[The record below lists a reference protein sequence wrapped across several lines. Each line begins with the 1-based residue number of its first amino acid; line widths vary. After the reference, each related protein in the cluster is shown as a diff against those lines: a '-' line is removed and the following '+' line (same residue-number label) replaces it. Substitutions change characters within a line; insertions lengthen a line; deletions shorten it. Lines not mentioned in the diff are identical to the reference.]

1 MATVLD
7 LVSPH
12 VLFQCV
18 NLMVPS
24 LINTWKYNPAK
35 FSAFLPK
42 ELLQSE
48 EVLYAFEEPD
58 TGMFLFIERH
68 VADASDPGND
78 AIYHIYRVHPD
89 VYTAWKKDPPIGS
102 TYKYHAKYMHYVYR
116 IIEEE
121 RQHMWSAFHECWSDI
136 ALICNQVLH
145 IDVEDMAFAFE
156 EANIFRAAGEDNLSI
171 SGGGSEGEE
180 DGGDD

>member
-1 MATVLD
+1 MATVID

-18 NLMVPS
+18 NLMIPS

-48 EVLYAFEEPD
+48 EVLYAFEDVD
-58 TGMFLFIERH
+58 TELFLFIERH
-68 VADASDPGND
+68 VSDASDPGN
-78 AIYHIYRVHPD
+78 ASIYHIYRVHPD
-89 VYTAWKKDPPIGS
+89 VYTTWKKDPPTDS
-102 TYKYHAKYMHYVYR
+102 AYKYHAKYIHYVYR

-121 RQHMWSAFHECWSDI
+121 RHHMWSAFHECWADI

-145 IDVEDMAFAFE
+145 IDMEDMAFAFE
-156 EANIFRAAGEDNLSI
+156 EANIFTPGTEDALAI
-171 SGGGSEGEE
+171 SGGEEEE
-180 DGGDD
+180 DD